1 MQQQYMLAAVG
12 SNRPGVVAEIS
23 EAIFTAGG
31 NIENSFM
38 TLLGEYFSLMIH
50 VSLTGEE
57 ASRNL
62 HERCEELRRDKDL
75 AVHVFPLREGDVERS
90 RQTRVR
96 PHYDIRVRGEDKA
109 GIVYRTSHLL
119 ASRGINILQMRT
131 NVESASGHRTPQIT
145 IRIEIEV
152 PREMDGQSL
161 RRDLE
166 ALAEELQETI
176 TLTRR
181 RD

>member
-38 TLLGEYFSLMIH
+38 TLLGEYFSLMIQ

-62 HERCEELRRDKDL
+62 HEGCEALRRDKDL
-75 AVHVFPLREGDVERS
+75 AIHVFPLREGDIERS
-90 RQTRVR
+90 RQARVR

-109 GIVYRTSHLL
+109 GIVSRISRLL
-119 ASRGINILQMRT
+119 ASRGINILQMNT
-131 NVESASGHRTPQIT
+131 NVESASTHRAPRIT
-145 IRIEIEV
+145 MRIQIEV
-152 PREMDGQSL
+152 PREMDGESL

-166 ALAEELQETI
+166 ALAEELQKTI

-181 RD
+181 QD